1 MRNCLPYLNIANS
14 GIRENTIHMMIMNKT
29 CQPQSASSRELVH
42 DQYAQDNVL
51 VHMAALMTLNGS
63 SVKKGNIERG
73 TAKVHGRK
81 EKTGKVQLRYIDDIH
96 VIDVSFASQTM

>member
-1 MRNCLPYLNIANS
+1 M
-14 GIRENTIHMMIMNKT
+14 
-29 CQPQSASSRELVH
+29 
-42 DQYAQDNVL
+42 L
-51 VHMAALMTLNGS
+51 VHMATLMTLNGS

-73 TAKVHGRK
+73 TAQVHGRK

>member
-1 MRNCLPYLNIANS
+1 M
-14 GIRENTIHMMIMNKT
+14 TITPRTKCFM
-29 CQPQSASSRELVH
+29 
-42 DQYAQDNVL
+42 
-51 VHMAALMTLNGS
+51 HMALLLKLS
-63 SVKKGNIERG
+63 SSFVKKGSIERE